1 MVAWGANM
9 EISVRR
15 WAVGMMEYG
24 RWNRFSQL
32 LPRTW
37 SLFFMISA
45 ILTCAR
51 LTAAARTSYKSISA
65 SVLVLERV
73 GGRDGL
79 FCLAENDAEANI
91 WREMNGTN
99 YLSSIALTEISG
111 ELFRL
116 AKSTSS
122 AQRGQ
127 HKEGK
132 LQSLLPCTCI
142 CHPCLT
148 PRPTHCPF

>member
-1 MVAWGANM
+1 
-9 EISVRR
+9 
-15 WAVGMMEYG
+15 
-24 RWNRFSQL
+24 
-32 LPRTW
+32 
-37 SLFFMISA
+37 MISA

-99 YLSSIALTEISG
+99 YLSSIALTEISS
-111 ELFRL
+111 ELFRS

-122 AQRGQ
+122 AQRG
-127 HKEGK
+127 
-132 LQSLLPCTCI
+132 
-142 CHPCLT
+142 
-148 PRPTHCPF
+148 